1 MKSCLRGTE
10 FGAVKMKTAL
20 KMGCMVLWMYLTQ
33 TNRTLKMVE
42 MVMFVLHIVLHD

>member
-20 KMGCMVLWMYLTQ
+20 KMGCVVLWMYLTQ
-33 TNRTLKMVE
+33 MNRTLKMVE